1 MITSFSLFL
10 FLAAEHMWVRFQA
23 ERESEEAKAA
33 DMEKRNGEER
43 EREREM
49 ISALLGEEE

>member
-1 MITSFSLFL
+1 
-10 FLAAEHMWVRFQA
+10 MWVRFQA

-43 EREREM
+43 ERERDDLC
-49 ISALLGEEE
+49 SARGGGVSVL